1 VFLKAVMDSN
11 VRRQF
16 KVALRLILLTLVR
29 KSELMLARWE
39 HVDVEKA
46 EWHIPA
52 ENSQTGKPHI
62 VCLSPQALALFAE
75 LRSLAGGSELV
86 LPGRGSLTKPFAHN
100 ALKVALRGQDIPA
113 FTIHDL
119 RRTASTLLREHRWP
133 ADVVEKALNH
143 TIGGVRGVYNRAE
156 YAGQR
161 REMLGFWGEV
171 CGGVGEGG
179 LIGGVRPE
187 AVVPEEARASRRLPT
202 LTPLAGRKSRGIEA
216 QGTFSVARDILHFD
230 PTKCANRLS
239 AS

>member
-1 VFLKAVMDSN
+1 VIESN
-11 VRRQF
+11 VRKQF

-52 ENSQTGKPHI
+52 ENSKTGKPHI
-62 VCLSPQALALFAE
+62 VYLSPQALALFDE
-75 LRSLAGGSELV
+75 LRLLAGASELV
-86 LPGRGSLTKPFAHN
+86 LPGRGSLTKPFAHNAINN

-119 RRTASTLLREHRWP
+119 RRTASTLLHEHGWP

-161 REMLGFWGEV
+161 KEMLGFWGESLERLGKGQSV
-171 CGGVGEGG
+171 
-179 LIGGVRPE
+179 IG
-187 AVVPEEARASRRLPT
+187 
-202 LTPLAGRKSRGIEA
+202 
-216 QGTFSVARDILHFD
+216 
-230 PTKCANRLS
+230 
-239 AS
+239 